1 MFGGLYRLV
10 GAVADWRPRD
20 FLIGMVAAEAVA
32 LLAVVSLGFGIFAA
46 FTHLAATQGTV
57 HAALVISGSAAV
69 VAAIAGFALA
79 RWQAGASP
87 PDPPPAEPP
96 PDSLEVLLKSLTAA
110 GTQQDQAALISA
122 LRLGR
127 DLTPMELLAVSLVS
141 GFFAGR
147 KAGK

>member
-79 RWQAGASP
+79 RWQAG
-87 PDPPPAEPP
+87 EPP